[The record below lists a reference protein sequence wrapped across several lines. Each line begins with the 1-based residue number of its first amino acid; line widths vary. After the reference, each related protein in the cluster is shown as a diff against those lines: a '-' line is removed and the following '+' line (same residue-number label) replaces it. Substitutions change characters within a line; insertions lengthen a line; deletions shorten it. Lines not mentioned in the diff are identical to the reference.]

1 MDNYIQNKLDAFKEY
16 LVLDENSEEE
26 FSNEILTNK
35 LKEVITEAYNQ
46 GKTDYHNHIVEMVKG
61 MPEMDILVTQQENS
75 SDNGIH
81 PFIHKTKLLDFL
93 LQDTNPK
100 E

>member
-1 MDNYIQNKLDAFKEY
+1 MNTYIQNKLDAFKEY

-46 GKTDYHNHIVEMVKG
+46 GKTDYHNHIVEKIEEWFEDKG
-61 MPEMDILVTQQENS
+61 ANMNFDILLS
-75 SDNGIH
+75 I
-81 PFIHKTKLLDFL
+81 

>member
-1 MDNYIQNKLDAFKEY
+1 MDNTYIQNKLDAFKEY

-46 GKTDYHNHIVEMVKG
+46 GKTDYHNHIVEKIDSISPLESNNAIDYRVK
-61 MPEMDILVTQQENS
+61 IKS
-75 SDNGIH
+75 
-81 PFIHKTKLLDFL
+81 L